1 MKLKKVVSL
10 FLALV
15 MSFALAAPAFA
26 AEPGDGDEGIMPL
39 AAIYDD
45 RGISVSSGN
54 PTRSFTTTP
63 SNGKYI
69 RVWFLNRGSE
79 PVIVTLR
86 DSATHEEIGSMKV
99 AVGGGGQTFT
109 REIRTPDKPCT
120 YYLYFESYGSGAR
133 VMGDVTVSQYPYNP
147 DA

>member
-1 MKLKKVVSL
+1 MKLKKVMSL

-26 AEPGDGDEGIMPL
+26 AEPDDGDEGIMPL

-45 RGISVSSGN
+45 RGISVSSGS

-63 SNGKYI
+63 SNGKYV
-69 RVWFLNRGSE
+69 RVWFHNRGSE
-79 PVIVTLR
+79 PVVVTLR
-86 DSATHEEIGSMKV
+86 DSATHEERGSMKV
-99 AVGGGGQTFT
+99 AAGIGDTFT
-109 REIRTPDKPCT
+109 SEILTPDKPCT
-120 YYLYFESYGSGAR
+120 YYLHFESYGSGAR
-133 VMGDVTVSQYPYNP
+133 VVGDVTVSQYPYNL